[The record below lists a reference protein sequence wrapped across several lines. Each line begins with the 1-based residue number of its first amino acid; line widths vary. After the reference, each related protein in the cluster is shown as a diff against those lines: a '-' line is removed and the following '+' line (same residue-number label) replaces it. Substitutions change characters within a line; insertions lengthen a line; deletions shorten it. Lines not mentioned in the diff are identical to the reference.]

1 MGLVVERNEICRVS
15 SDKIARVKCKIS
27 AAGSRVFARYRS
39 LRVLDRRALVFSL
52 AKLDVVVA
60 CSPSFSS
67 SSSSSSSCCRMI
79 LLIPRLLL
87 FLLLL
92 GWEWYVAARARAS
105 GSFRAIERDTEAESG
120 IYCGSNREMKTETKM
135 RRRMKGLED
144 FNAGSFIL
152 CHPRFISSN
161 QNVNFIFFLKLKH

>member
-1 MGLVVERNEICRVS
+1 MVERNEICRVS

-67 SSSSSSSCCRMI
+67 SSSSSCCRMI

-92 GWEWYVAARARAS
+92 G
-105 GSFRAIERDTEAESG
+105 
-120 IYCGSNREMKTETKM
+120 
-135 RRRMKGLED
+135 
-144 FNAGSFIL
+144 
-152 CHPRFISSN
+152 
-161 QNVNFIFFLKLKH
+161 

>member
-1 MGLVVERNEICRVS
+1 MVERNEICRVS

-67 SSSSSSSCCRMI
+67 SSSSSSCCRMI

-92 GWEWYVAARARAS
+92 G
-105 GSFRAIERDTEAESG
+105 
-120 IYCGSNREMKTETKM
+120 
-135 RRRMKGLED
+135 
-144 FNAGSFIL
+144 
-152 CHPRFISSN
+152 
-161 QNVNFIFFLKLKH
+161 